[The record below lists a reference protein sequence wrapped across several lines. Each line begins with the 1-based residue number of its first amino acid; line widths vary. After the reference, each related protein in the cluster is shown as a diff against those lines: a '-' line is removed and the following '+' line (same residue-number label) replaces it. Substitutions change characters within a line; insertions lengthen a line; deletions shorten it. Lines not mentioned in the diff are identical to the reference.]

1 MSTKLTQQHLF
12 KGTREF
18 EIAGDQVKVLIK
30 ARFKEPRTLSVMLAV
45 LDPEPVITKSH
56 LHFVS
61 RVNAEPLLSLALF
74 KPNATKFNTFVSTLR
89 QKAQAEYNAFS
100 GMTTAPQPTPAD
112 DLHAQPPE
120 FGKHSTADIISGKTV
135 NIEGLE
141 NAINMLQTYLD
152 QTEIQEIQALLNAL
166 TSLRQAPQDHAR
178 LVNVAKAFN
187 ALGSHQGAVLT
198 YAPYIAI
205 LLSDD
210 PFGHSGSSDKS
221 R

>member
-1 MSTKLTQQHLF
+1 MSTTLTQQHLF

-18 EIAGDQVKVLIK
+18 EIAGDQVKVRIK
-30 ARFKEPRTLSVMLAV
+30 ARFKQPQTLSVMLAV

-56 LHFVS
+56 LQFVS

-74 KPNATKFNTFVSTLR
+74 KPNAIEFNTFVATLR
-89 QKAQAEYNAFS
+89 QKAQAEYSTFS
-100 GMTTAPQPTPAD
+100 GITIAPQPAPAN

-120 FGKHSTADIISGKTV
+120 FGEHSTTGIISGKTV

-141 NAINMLQTYLD
+141 NAINMLQTYLGQAD
-152 QTEIQEIQALLNAL
+152 IQALLNAL
-166 TSLRQAPQDHAR
+166 TSLRQAPQDHTR

-187 ALGSHQGAVLT
+187 ALGPHQGAVLT

-210 PFGHSGSSDKS
+210 PFGH
-221 R
+221 